1 MSLSTIPVAAVLGHP
16 INHSKSPKLHNYW
29 LSLFNIDGYYIP
41 LDIDPR
47 YFENSVRALSGLGFV
62 GANVTIPYKEKV
74 LKIADKISD
83 RAAIIGAANTLT
95 FLQDGTIYADNT
107 DGYGFL
113 QNIKCKYNDWSAGEG
128 TSVVFG
134 AGGASRAILGALIED
149 GANEV
154 ILANRTR
161 SRADQL
167 RSDFGAKIK
176 VVDWMKVQ
184 NYLSDA
190 STVINATSLGMDG
203 KAELPIPLQGLK
215 KNTLVTD
222 IVYTP
227 LNTPLLE
234 NAAKRGCRTVD
245 GLGMLIHQAI
255 PGFERWFGMK
265 PDVSENLRKLL
276 ISQ

>member
-95 FLQDGTIYADNT
+95 FLQDGSIYADNT

-113 QNIKCKYNDWSAGEG
+113 QNIKCKYNDWTAGEG

-190 STVINATSLGMDG
+190 STVINATSLGMEG

-255 PGFERWFGMK
+255 PGFERWFGVK
-265 PDVSENLRKLL
+265 PDVSEKLRELL

>member
-29 LSLFNIDGYYIP
+29 LSLFDIDGHYIP

-47 YFENSVRALSGLGFV
+47 NFENSIRALSGLGFV

-95 FLQDGTIYADNT
+95 FLQDGSIYADNT

>member
-29 LSLFNIDGYYIP
+29 LSLFDIDGHYIP

-47 YFENSVRALSGLGFV
+47 NFENSIRALSGLGFV

-95 FLQDGTIYADNT
+95 FLQDGRIYADNT

-113 QNIKCKYNDWSAGEG
+113 QNIKCKYNDWTAGEG

>member
-1 MSLSTIPVAAVLGHP
+1 MSLPTIPVAAVLGHP

-29 LSLFNIDGYYIP
+29 LSLFDIDGHYIP

-47 YFENSVRALSGLGFV
+47 NFENSIRALSGLGFV

-95 FLQDGTIYADNT
+95 FLQDGSIYADNT

-113 QNIKCKYNDWSAGEG
+113 QNIKCKYNDWTAGEG

-203 KAELPIPLQGLK
+203 KADLPIPLQGLN

-255 PGFERWFGMK
+255 PGFERWFGVK
-265 PDVSENLRKLL
+265 PDVSEKLRELL

>member
-1 MSLSTIPVAAVLGHP
+1 MNTSIIPVAAVIGHP
-16 INHSKSPKLHNYW
+16 VNHSRSPRMHNFW
-29 LSLFNIDGYYIP
+29 LAHFGLEGYYIP
-41 LDIDPR
+41 LDIDPKK
-47 YFENSVRALSGLGFV
+47 FEGSIRNLPELGFV
-62 GANVTIPYKEKV
+62 GANITIPYKEKV

-83 RAAIIGAANTLT
+83 RAALVGAANTIT
-95 FLQDGTIYADNT
+95 FLQNGEIYADNT

-113 QNIKCKYNDWSAGEG
+113 QNIKSKYKDWSAREG
-128 TSVVFG
+128 ISVVFG

-149 GANEV
+149 GASDI

-176 VVDWMKVQ
+176 VVEWMKVQ

-190 STVINATSLGMDG
+190 STIINTTSLGMVG
-203 KAELPIPLQGLK
+203 KTDLPIPLNTLK

-222 IVYTP
+222 IIYTP
-227 LNTPLLE
+227 IETHLL
-234 NAAKRGCRTVD
+234 ATATKMGCRTVD

-255 PGFERWFGMK
+255 PGFERWFGIK
-265 PDVSENLRKLL
+265 PGDSQALRELL
-276 ISQ
+276 IK

>member
-47 YFENSVRALSGLGFV
+47 NFENSIRALSGLGFV

-95 FLQDGTIYADNT
+95 FLQDGRIYADNT

-113 QNIKCKYNDWSAGEG
+113 QNIKCKYNDWTAGEG

-149 GANEV
+149 GANDI

>member
-1 MSLSTIPVAAVLGHP
+1 MNTSTIPVAAVIGHP
-16 INHSKSPKLHNYW
+16 VNHSRSPRMHNFW
-29 LSLFNIDGYYIP
+29 LAHFGLEGYYIP
-41 LDIDPR
+41 LDIDPKK
-47 YFENSVRALSGLGFV
+47 FERSIRNLPELGLV

-83 RAAIIGAANTLT
+83 RAALVGAANTLT
-95 FLQDGTIYADNT
+95 FLQNGGIYADNT

-113 QNIKCKYNDWSAGEG
+113 QNIKSKYKDWSARDGI
-128 TSVVFG
+128 TVVFG
-134 AGGASRAILGALIED
+134 AGGASRAILAALIED
-149 GANEV
+149 GASDI

-176 VVDWMKVQ
+176 VVEWMKIQ
-184 NYLSDA
+184 NYLSEA
-190 STVINATSLGMDG
+190 STIINTTSLGMVG
-203 KAELPIPLQGLK
+203 KTDLPIPLNALK

-227 LNTPLLE
+227 IETHLLAT
-234 NAAKRGCRTVD
+234 AAKMGCRTVD

-255 PGFERWFGMK
+255 PGFERWFGIK
-265 PDVSENLRKLL
+265 PGDSQALRELL
-276 ISQ
+276 IK

>member
-29 LSLFNIDGYYIP
+29 LSLFNIGGYYIP

-47 YFENSVRALSGLGFV
+47 NFENSIRALIDLGFV

-95 FLQDGTIYADNT
+95 FLQDGRIYADNT

-113 QNIKCKYNDWSAGEG
+113 QNIKCKYNNWSAGEG

-176 VVDWMKVQ
+176 VVDWTKVQ

-203 KAELPIPLQGLK
+203 KEELPISLQGLR

-255 PGFERWFGMK
+255 PGFERWFGVK
-265 PDVSENLRKLL
+265 PDVSENLRELL

>member
-1 MSLSTIPVAAVLGHP
+1 VAAVLGHP

-47 YFENSVRALSGLGFV
+47 NFENSIRALSGLGFV

-95 FLQDGTIYADNT
+95 FLQDGRIYADNT

-113 QNIKCKYNDWSAGEG
+113 QNIKCKYNDWTASEG

>member
-29 LSLFNIDGYYIP
+29 LSLFNIGGYYIP

-47 YFENSVRALSGLGFV
+47 NFENSIRALIDLGFV

-95 FLQDGTIYADNT
+95 FLQDGRIYADNT

-176 VVDWMKVQ
+176 VVDWTKVQ

-203 KAELPIPLQGLK
+203 KEELPISLQGLR

-255 PGFERWFGMK
+255 PGFERWFGVK
-265 PDVSENLRKLL
+265 PDVSENLRELL

>member
-1 MSLSTIPVAAVLGHP
+1 VSISTIPVAAVLGHP

-29 LSLFNIDGYYIP
+29 LSLFDIDGHYIP

-47 YFENSVRALSGLGFV
+47 NFENSIRALSGLGFV

-190 STVINATSLGMDG
+190 STVINATSLGMEG

-255 PGFERWFGMK
+255 PGFERWFGVK
-265 PDVSENLRKLL
+265 PDVSEKLRELL

>member
-47 YFENSVRALSGLGFV
+47 NFENSIRALSGLGFV

-190 STVINATSLGMDG
+190 STVINATSLGMEG

-227 LNTPLLE
+227 LTTPLLE
-234 NAAKRGCRTVD
+234 NAATRGCRTVD

-255 PGFERWFGMK
+255 PGFQRWFGVK
-265 PDVSENLRKLL
+265 PDVSEKLRELL

>member
-47 YFENSVRALSGLGFV
+47 NFENSIRALSGLGFV

-95 FLQDGTIYADNT
+95 FLQDGRIYADNT

-113 QNIKCKYNDWSAGEG
+113 QNIKCKYNDWTASEG

-190 STVINATSLGMDG
+190 STVINATSLGMNG
-203 KAELPIPLQGLK
+203 KAELPIPLHGLK

-255 PGFERWFGMK
+255 PGFERWFGVK

>member
-47 YFENSVRALSGLGFV
+47 NFENSIRALSGLGFV

-83 RAAIIGAANTLT
+83 RAAIIGASNTLT
-95 FLQDGTIYADNT
+95 FLQDGSIYADNT

-113 QNIKCKYNDWSAGEG
+113 QNIKSKYNDWTASEG

-215 KNTLVTD
+215 KSTLVTD